1 MSKKAKRLKF
11 KKSGKIF
18 AIFSCLICIALC
30 ITMADLF
37 STFITVSSF
46 SNTMGGKINAYSIY
60 AVYLHQSSIKSST
73 LDQANGVKR
82 IGGAGYIWESES
94 LFYVI
99 TSAYIEENDA
109 IKVKQNLEES
119 GHSAE
124 ILKINIPEISIGKVY
139 SNEELSALT
148 NAINLFKN
156 AYKSLYDVSI
166 SLDTFILSET
176 QCRLEIAKIQSE
188 ISQKKS
194 DFDALFNS
202 KLTSELLQLK
212 LSMNSLSTLM
222 QQLIDYVE
230 NSAQSFGSKMKF
242 NYMEVLFLNK
252 TLSQKLN
259 I

>member
-1 MSKKAKRLKF
+1 MAKKTKHLKP
-11 KKSGKIF
+11 KKGGKFF
-18 AIFSCLICIALC
+18 AIFSCLICIGLC

-37 STFITVSSF
+37 STFITVGSF
-46 SNTMGGKINAYSIY
+46 SNTAGGKINAYSIY
-60 AVYLHQSSIKSST
+60 AVYLHQSSIKTSALEQST
-73 LDQANGVKR
+73 GIKK
-82 IGGAGYIWESES
+82 IGGAGYVWENES

-109 IKVKQNLEES
+109 IKVKQNLNE
-119 GHSAE
+119 GDYHAE
-124 ILKINIPEISIGKVY
+124 ILKINIAEIPIGNAY
-139 SNEELSALT
+139 TTEELSALT
-148 NAINLFKN
+148 SAINLFKN
-156 AYKSLYDVSI
+156 TYKSLYDVSI

-212 LSMNSLSTLM
+212 LSMNSLSTLI

-230 NSAQSFGSKMKF
+230 TTSQPFTSKMKF
-242 NYMEVLFLNK
+242 NYMEILLLNK